1 MWQQRIGGAVALVAG
16 VCLLLVLA
24 VAGQEEAPPP
34 ARPTPTRPPLA
45 PSIRPPVATATLTID
60 ELIPPEIRFSS
71 DFVEQLRAAEIEV
84 QQIRP
89 SLYAT
94 LLPNTT
100 PAVFVRTSQG
110 SADVAFLP
118 PSASGSA
125 PRVVQHADAPPGRY
139 QYSFRG
145 RPVTSSTIDS
155 NEPLY
160 FVTRPNLL
168 LITHSHALRDTVDQ
182 LLDP

>member
-16 VCLLLVLA
+16 GCLLLVLA

-34 ARPTPTRPPLA
+34 ARPTPTRPPVA
-45 PSIRPPVATATLTID
+45 PSIRPPATAILTID
-60 ELIPPEIRFSS
+60 ELIPPEIRFNA
-71 DFVEQLRAAEIEV
+71 DVVEQLRATGVEV
-84 QQIRP
+84 QQVRP

-100 PAVFVRTSQG
+100 PAVFIRTSQG
-110 SADVAFLP
+110 SGDVAFLP

-125 PRVVQHADAPPGRY
+125 LRVVQHADAPPTRY
-139 QYSFRG
+139 QYSLRG
-145 RPVTSSTIDS
+145 RPVTSSTLDS

-168 LITHSHALRDTVDQ
+168 LIMRSSELRDTVDQ